1 MHCEY
6 KADVREPWK
15 SGGYFFQFGGRYNT
29 LTQLTRGGES
39 IRISS
44 EAKITPGHVHKIVI
58 ENDRGELRCFVDGKA
73 VFVER
78 EKSSL
83 VGKSQNH
90 VGFYFYTPAKV
101 RRVRVYAKGL
111 PGDLDLD

>member
-1 MHCEY
+1 M
-6 KADVREPWK
+6 
-15 SGGYFFQFGGRYNT
+15 
-29 LTQLTRGGES
+29 
-39 IRISS
+39 
-44 EAKITPGHVHKIVI
+44 HKIVM
-58 ENDRGELRCFVDGKA
+58 ENHRGELRCFVDGKA

-83 VGKSQNH
+83 VSKSQNH

-101 RRVRVYAKGL
+101 RRVKVYAKGL